1 MRSHTVPSSPSNSSM
16 RSDDSRAVDSRLHAD
31 AKVPKLQSKNHL
43 LQELNADLRNHFLQT
58 QIVSAGNSNLE
69 NAFNLR
75 LYARISTAH
84 QQELA
89 SFLVKEE
96 NAGICIAST
105 RWALPALANFKFTEL
120 FAKKKIYAQRVK
132 DLADQH
138 RYLYADLSL
147 RASKRG
153 AITDLKKIAMRSLFM
168 SDTPQYVVVDISAP
182 PIVYAKK
189 HKWDAEFQDVYT
201 QLERFDEEDEVH
213 CLSEQLER
221 ILATGRPLPAISLI
235 CRDRCLNSQIIAKM
249 NADQRIIS
257 RLQVLDF
264 AGMRFNYFGSLI
276 FNQHSYIDEIKNLLN
291 ELAKLIKRSGSVK
304 ELYLDRCALYSQ
316 LALTLG
322 ETLPEME
329 KLKVLSLSE
338 NFLANDLLTREKD
351 LNGLSQILQ
360 AVNQH
365 KNLAYLNLSG
375 NNLGKSGAKL
385 VMALLRENQVI
396 KEVRLGDNR
405 IAEDH
410 PIWADPR
417 MQNRQ

>member
-16 RSDDSRAVDSRLHAD
+16 RSDDSRAVDSRLHAY

>member
-16 RSDDSRAVDSRLHAD
+16 RSDDSRAVDSRLHAY

-43 LQELNADLRNHFLQT
+43 LQELNADLRNYFLQT